1 LNVKNHRVLLAE
13 DHTMFRQGI
22 KKILEEAEDLKVVG
36 EVSDGLELLE
46 FLKNHPA
53 DILILDISMPGMRGI
68 EAAYEAK
75 KIRPNLK
82 ILILTMH
89 KNTEYLYHSMNAG
102 AEGYLIKEDSD
113 TELLSAIRKVLR
125 GERYVSR
132 NLSLELTDDFLQ
144 RDRGEFRRPIDR
156 LSIREREVLKLLAE
170 GNSSKEIA
178 DLLFISSRTAEHHR
192 ANIKKKLD
200 LRSTADLV
208 KYAIKKGYASLDSI

>member
-1 LNVKNHRVLLAE
+1 MKNHRVLLAE

-208 KYAIKKGYASLDSI
+208 KYAIKKGYASLDNI

>member
-1 LNVKNHRVLLAE
+1 MKNHRVLLAE

-113 TELLSAIRKVLR
+113 TELLAAIRKVLR

-132 NLSLELTDDFLQ
+132 NLSLELTDDFIQ

-208 KYAIKKGYASLDSI
+208 KYAIKKGYASLDNI

>member
-1 LNVKNHRVLLAE
+1 VKNHRVLLAE

-22 KKILEEAEDLKVVG
+22 KKILEEAEDLKIVG

-53 DILILDISMPGMRGI
+53 DILILDISMPGLRGI

-82 ILILTMH
+82 VLMLTMH

-132 NLSLELTDDFLQ
+132 NLSLELTDDFIQ

-208 KYAIKKGYASLDSI
+208 KYAIKKGYASLDNI

>member
-1 LNVKNHRVLLAE
+1 MKNHRVLLAE

-113 TELLSAIRKVLR
+113 TELLAAIRKVLR

>member
-1 LNVKNHRVLLAE
+1 MKNHRVLLAE

-113 TELLSAIRKVLR
+113 TELLAAIRKVLR

-208 KYAIKKGYASLDSI
+208 KYAIKKGYASLDNI

>member
-1 LNVKNHRVLLAE
+1 MKNHRVLLAE

-113 TELLSAIRKVLR
+113 TELLAAIRKVLR

-200 LRSTADLV
+200 LRSTANLV

>member
-1 LNVKNHRVLLAE
+1 MKNHRVLLAE